1 MKKTVIAL
9 LVALTSGAAIAAFA
23 LRGPDKLVDLRVH
36 AEADAKPGEY
46 SVTFNADNTLIGMMK
61 DSYILFLTT
70 TERGATVGVSGQ
82 DNGGG
87 GITFANRTVGEIH
100 FYNDGYHPADFDF
113 DHFTGVKVVFEG
125 SDDFA
130 FTSNNGEAVYLES
143 GVRVSRECA
152 PTDSP
157 KITAWA
163 EVNIT
168 SITIYYTC

>member
-1 MKKTVIAL
+1 MKKSLIAPL
-9 LVALTSGAAIAAFA
+9 AVLACAAVVTTFA
-23 LRGPDKLVDLRVH
+23 LGGAGKFGDVRVN
-36 AEADAKPGEY
+36 ADPVEY
-46 SVTFNADNTLIGMMK
+46 SVTFDAGNTTTGMVK

-87 GITFANRTVGEIH
+87 NITFADRFVEEIH
-100 FYNDGYHPADFDF
+100 FYNDGYLPAALDF

-130 FTSNNGEAVYLES
+130 FTSVNGEAVYLES
-143 GVRVSRECA
+143 SVRVSRECA

-157 KITAWA
+157 RITAWA